1 MLINDWLFLGNY
13 YACAMITEGE
23 IAKTRANLGKR
34 IRDLRES
41 RGWSQYQ
48 FAEIVPIDRT
58 YLIGV
63 EKGRRNIAIDNLI
76 KISRGLGVSV
86 SELCHGIEYDSGQ
99 FDH

>member
-1 MLINDWLFLGNY
+1 
-13 YACAMITEGE
+13 MITDGD
-23 IAKTRANLGKR
+23 IASTRANLGKR
-34 IRDLRES
+34 IHDLREE

-76 KISRGLGVSV
+76 KISRGLGISV
-86 SELCHGIEYDSGQ
+86 SELCLGIEYDSSATNK
-99 FDH
+99 